1 MVFLGNVIPSLLG
14 FFSVSSCAKYSP
26 PAIHLLKGI
35 VGLMLVNSYVILNFD
50 TITSVLQ
57 DAQRAITSR
66 RKKFERN
73 ASLMKR
79 QLTWK

>member
-1 MVFLGNVIPSLLG
+1 
-14 FFSVSSCAKYSP
+14 
-26 PAIHLLKGI
+26 
-35 VGLMLVNSYVILNFD
+35 MLVNSYVILNFD